1 MSLEDFKK
9 VSAADLVKGIV
20 AVTVAVVATLAW
32 MDGRFLTR
40 AEAKDNFVKKEKVD
54 KLQRIITYQ
63 QLSLVERDIE
73 DEKKRSNP
81 DHDKLRILYQ
91 QKEELKRSLG
101 VTTTATIDK

>member
-9 VSAADLVKGIV
+9 VNAADLLKGVV

-40 AEAKDNFVKKEKVD
+40 AEAQENFVKKEKVD

-73 DEKKRSNP
+73 DEKSSERP
-81 DHDKLRILYQ
+81 DHDKLLILYR
-91 QKEELKRSLG
+91 QKEELKKSLG
-101 VTTTATIDK
+101 VTTSVTNK